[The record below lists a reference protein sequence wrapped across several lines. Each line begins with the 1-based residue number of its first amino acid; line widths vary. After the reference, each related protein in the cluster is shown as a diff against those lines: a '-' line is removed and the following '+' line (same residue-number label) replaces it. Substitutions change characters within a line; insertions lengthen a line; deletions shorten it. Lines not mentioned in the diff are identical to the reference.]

1 MKFGTNRDRPVA
13 RFGAAEL
20 GVLVAG
26 AVTPFA
32 FAPFEFRF
40 LIFFTLGALFLS
52 WFGVTP
58 ARAAWRGFLFGF
70 ASFIVG
76 TSWVFVSLQVFGG
89 MPTPAALIAVVAFK
103 LILSLFP
110 ALAGFLA
117 VAASTRLSP
126 AVVFPSAWALCEW
139 LRGLSVWAFPWLSA
153 GYSQTS
159 SDFGA
164 LAPVVGV
171 FGVSFAVATAA
182 TLLASLLMLGS
193 TRHRNLKTTVT
204 GLVLTLTFVI
214 AAWFSAGVQWS
225 VPDGGPL
232 KVALVQGNTD
242 IATKWE
248 KGNDAR
254 IRQRYVDMSKPLRDR
269 DLIVWPESA
278 MPVYLRQLDAQF
290 WELLN
295 DHPAEF
301 VFGVVEQR
309 GQRAADGSVDDIQI
323 FNSAVSAGA
332 GGPAGIWRKTH
343 LVPFGEYLPF
353 SGALRWVLDLLKI
366 PMSDFTAY
374 SEPQGALPVAG
385 TRVGISIC
393 FEDSF
398 PRDMFDTLPDAGVLI
413 NISEDAWF
421 GDSFG
426 PAQRFEM
433 GQMRAREMARPMLRS
448 SNTGITAVLDDR
460 GELVDEL
467 PQFEPAVLQAS
478 VQPMTGTTPFVR
490 FGHWPTL
497 IFSIALLIVGLAW
510 RRRRDD
516 RMFNERSV

>member
-1 MKFGTNRDRPVA
+1 MKFGADRGASRA
-13 RFGAAEL
+13 RFGLGEL
-20 GVLVAG
+20 AVLVAG
-26 AVTPFA
+26 GLTPLA

-52 WFGVTP
+52 WFNATP

-103 LILSLFP
+103 ILLSLFP
-110 ALAGFLA
+110 ALAGWLA
-117 VAASTRLSP
+117 VFASTRLSR
-126 AVVFPSAWALCEW
+126 ALVFPAAWALCEW
-139 LRGLSVWAFPWLSA
+139 LRGLSLWAFPWLSA
-153 GYSQTS
+153 GYSQTE

-182 TLLASLLMLGS
+182 TLLASVLALML
-193 TRHRNLKTTVT
+193 RNKSLHSVWL
-204 GLVLTLTFVI
+204 GFVATAI
-214 AAWFSAGVQWS
+214 FVVAAWLSAGVQWAQ
-225 VPDGGPL
+225 PDGQSL
-232 KVALVQGNTD
+232 KIALVQGNTD
-242 IATKWE
+242 IATKWT
-248 KGNDAR
+248 KGQDVK
-254 IRQRYVDMSKPLRDR
+254 IRERYVEMSRPLQDR

-278 MPVYLRQLDAQF
+278 MPIYLRQLDSDFWQF
-290 WELLN
+290 LDE
-295 DHPAEF
+295 HPAEF

-309 GQRAADGSVDDIQI
+309 GDRSADGSVDNIQI
-323 FNSAVSAGA
+323 FNSAVTAGA
-332 GGPAGIWRKTH
+332 GRPPGVWRKTH

-353 SGALRWVLDLLKI
+353 AGALRWVLDLLKI

-374 SEPQGALPVAG
+374 DEPQGALPIAG
-385 TRVGISIC
+385 TQAGISIC

-398 PRDMFDTLPDAGVLI
+398 PRDMLDTVPEARILI

-426 PAQRFEM
+426 PDQRFEM

-448 SNTGITAVLDDR
+448 SNTGITAVLDHQGR
-460 GELVDEL
+460 LVDQL
-467 PQFEPAVLQAS
+467 PQFESAVLQAD

-497 IFSIALLIVGLAW
+497 LLCGLLLIAGIAW
-510 RRRRDD
+510 RRPKRDELIFRR
-516 RMFNERSV
+516 